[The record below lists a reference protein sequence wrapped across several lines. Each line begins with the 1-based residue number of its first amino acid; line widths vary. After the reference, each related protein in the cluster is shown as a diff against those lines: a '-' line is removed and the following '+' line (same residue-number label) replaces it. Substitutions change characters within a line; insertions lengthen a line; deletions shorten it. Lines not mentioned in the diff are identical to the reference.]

1 MAFCRPLDFAGGH
14 KRRRTSPMMFKN
26 LTVRELL
33 LTLNDA
39 RVAELFHE
47 GLATNNSIMAMP
59 AMSELFRRGDIDSI
73 YANLWDAIVNEKV
86 FLGTQF
92 TVTLGN
98 VLTLLGDRDKK
109 LKVLGEEFVNYG
121 SPGVKGRIEDILD
134 PKNNS

>member
-1 MAFCRPLDFAGGH
+1 
-14 KRRRTSPMMFKN
+14 MMFKN

-33 LTLNDA
+33 LTLKDA

-47 GLATNNSIMAMP
+47 GLMTNNSIMAMP

-73 YANLWDAIVNEKV
+73 YTNLWDAIVNEKV

-98 VLTLLGDRDKK
+98 ALTLLGDRDKK
-109 LKVLGEEFVNYG
+109 LKVLGGEFVNYG
-121 SPGVKGRIEDILD
+121 APGVKGRIEDILN
-134 PKNNS
+134 PKE